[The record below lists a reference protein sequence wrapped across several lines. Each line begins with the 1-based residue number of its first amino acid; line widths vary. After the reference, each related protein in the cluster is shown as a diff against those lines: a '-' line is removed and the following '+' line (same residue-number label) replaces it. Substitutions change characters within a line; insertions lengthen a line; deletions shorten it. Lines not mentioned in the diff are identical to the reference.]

1 MGIELE
7 AGAAEGCWLSGI
19 QDILKQRRRDREIG
33 RSGDLER
40 PMIAVDDAHL
50 PPRPLDE
57 SGIISGGDS
66 AGVGMLEHL
75 TQEPLRRL
83 YAAQRLA
90 IGSRQHATVGVDH
103 LDGVGHREAG
113 NDCCITCAHGADHP
127 GKKLRRRQSP
137 GDVVNQVDAVVV
149 SVDYRMAPEH
159 RAPKAVHDCVDAV
172 RWLGEHAESLGGN
185 GSRLAVSGD
194 SAGGNL
200 SAIVCQV
207 VRDEGG
213 PPIAHQALLYPAT
226 DATLSQ
232 PSIVEH
238 ADAPIL
244 TRPKI
249 DAFLEH
255 YLGPDGLSA
264 DDPLV
269 SPLWA
274 TSHADLPP
282 ALVQTADLDPLR
294 DEGRLYAE
302 RLAAAGVPVRHTNY
316 VGVPHGFASFPGA
329 TNIGQQHRAE
339 LVGEL
344 RRHLY
349 P

>member
-1 MGIELE
+1 MPLRTRVFTM
-7 AGAAEGCWLSGI
+7 AF
-19 QDILKQRRRDREIG
+19 DRLG
-33 RSGDLER
+33 
-40 PMIAVDDAHL
+40 H
-50 PPRPLDE
+50 E
-57 SGIISGGDS
+57 SI
-66 AGVGMLEHL
+66 VGMDLAHIRRSRAKVTPAVPPFTWITGPVFGDVSRADTGFPARDGHEV
-75 TQEPLRRL
+75 PLRVYRP
-83 YAAQRLA
+83 A
-90 IGSRQHATVGVDH
+90 GSRELLPVIVFFHGGGWVLGNTRMYDPLCTFLARTVG
-103 LDGVGHREAG
+103 A
-113 NDCCITCAHGADHP
+113 I
-127 GKKLRRRQSP
+127 
-137 GDVVNQVDAVVV
+137 VV

-185 GSRLAVSGD
+185 GSHLAVSGD

-238 ADAPIL
+238 ADARIL

-249 DAFLEH
+249 DAFLAH

-302 RLAAAGVPVRHTNY
+302 RLAVAGVPVRHTNY

-344 RRHLY
+344 RRHLH
-349 P
+349 PERRPAGC

>member
-1 MGIELE
+1 VYRP
-7 AGAAEGCWLSGI
+7 AGS
-19 QDILKQRRRDREIG
+19 R
-33 RSGDLER
+33 
-40 PMIAVDDAHL
+40 
-50 PPRPLDE
+50 
-57 SGIISGGDS
+57 
-66 AGVGMLEHL
+66 
-75 TQEPLRRL
+75 EPLPVIVFFHGGGWVLGNTRMYDPL
-83 YAAQRLA
+83 CSFLA
-90 IGSRQHATVGVDH
+90 RAV
-103 LDGVGHREAG
+103 EAM
-113 NDCCITCAHGADHP
+113 
-127 GKKLRRRQSP
+127 
-137 GDVVNQVDAVVV
+137 VV

-159 RAPKAVHDCVDAV
+159 RAPKAVHDCVDSV
-172 RWLGEHAESLGGN
+172 RWIGEQANSLGGN

-200 SAIVCQV
+200 AAVVSQV

-213 PPIAHQALLYPAT
+213 PRIAFQALLYPAT
-226 DATLSQ
+226 DLTMSQ

-238 ADAPIL
+238 AGAPIL
-244 TRPKI
+244 TRAEM
-249 DAFLEH
+249 DVFLDH
-255 YLGPDGLSA
+255 YLGPDGLLA

-274 TSHADLPP
+274 ASHADLPP

-294 DEGRLYAE
+294 DEGRLYAD

-339 LVGEL
+339 LVAEL

-349 P
+349 A